1 MRIVVE
7 PIVQNR
13 WNIAKLHNK
22 NKIKQY
28 SPIHF
33 NGSGRLMSFVTLDLL
48 KLVENYG
55 EIVASKALELAT
67 NVIIDSRNIYNPSGG
82 NYDQLRRT

>member
-1 MRIVVE
+1 
-7 PIVQNR
+7 
-13 WNIAKLHNK
+13 
-22 NKIKQY
+22 
-28 SPIHF
+28 
-33 NGSGRLMSFVTLDLL
+33 MSFAILGLL
-48 KLVENYG
+48 KLVENYD